1 MKLKGRID
9 MDDADRFWIKSLEN
23 KINQLERDLKHENE
37 IISDLRDEL
46 ERLKKIKPQE
56 ISTEL
61 KGDRDFLP
69 IIRQFMDSVESLN
82 AESSKKYESGMNPML
97 ISDFSVDL
105 KTKIGEKPR
114 EEMNILGESDIV
126 KAKSDVRPDPDEVQI
141 IRFSMKPIV
150 GVRRIE

>member
-1 MKLKGRID
+1 
-9 MDDADRFWIKSLEN
+9 
-23 KINQLERDLKHENE
+23 
-37 IISDLRDEL
+37 
-46 ERLKKIKPQE
+46 
-56 ISTEL
+56 
-61 KGDRDFLP
+61 
-69 IIRQFMDSVESLN
+69 MDSVESLN

>member
-46 ERLKKIKPQE
+46 ERLKKIKPPE

-105 KTKIGEKPR
+105 KTGS
-114 EEMNILGESDIV
+114 L
-126 KAKSDVRPDPDEVQI
+126 
-141 IRFSMKPIV
+141 PIMSC
-150 GVRRIE
+150 